1 MAISTVS
8 SLNSLFNQIYEDAI
22 FVARETNIMT
32 NLVTNYQARGW
43 MTRTL
48 TTYPTLTAETVS
60 EGVDYAGSQEW
71 TRSSV
76 GTLTPSQVI
85 SQVILT
91 DQRMD
96 TDPQNAMRDAAL
108 EMGNAIATKIDT
120 DLSGDFSSLSTDVG
134 PGAGSSA
141 TIAKFAV
148 GVSVLRNAKAN
159 NPIYVVAH
167 PYHWHDCWVELGQP
181 AANQALLGDVAN
193 QALRDFYVGRWIN
206 IQWFTNANI
215 AIDGSADAISG
226 IFNPQA
232 LAFDSRQAPM
242 MEPERDASL
251 RATELNMTAGYAHGL
266 GPRPTFG
273 VKYTADATTPS

>member
-1 MAISTVS
+1 MAVSTVS
-8 SLNSLFNQIYEDAI
+8 SMNDLYNQIFEDAI
-22 FVARETNIMT
+22 FIARENNIMT
-32 NLVTNYQARGW
+32 NLVTNYSARGW

-48 TTYPTLTAETVS
+48 ATYPGLSAETVA
-60 EGVDYAGSQEW
+60 EGVDYAGATDW
-71 TRSSV
+71 TKTSV
-76 GTLTPSQVI
+76 GTLTPAQI
-85 SQVILT
+85 INQVILT
-91 DQRMD
+91 DQRME
-96 TDPQNAMRDAAL
+96 TDPQNAMRDAAT

-120 DLSGDFSSLSTDVG
+120 DLVTDMASLATDVG
-134 PGAGSSA
+134 PGAGQSA

-148 GVSVLRNAKAN
+148 GVSVLRNAKAM
-159 NPIYVVAH
+159 NPIYIVAH
-167 PYHWHDCWVELGQP
+167 PYHWHDVWVALGQP

-206 IQWFTNANI
+206 VLWFVNANI
-215 AIDGSADAISG
+215 SVDGSDDAVSG

-232 LAFDSRQAPM
+232 LAFDSRQAPT

-273 VKYTADATTPS
+273 VKYTADAATPS